1 MDDKVTNKAENDTVE
16 AETVE
21 TEAVETETVEAE
33 AVDTEAAETETVE
46 TEAAEAEA
54 VETEEVAITPSMDD
68 YAEELNNTFV
78 KLSEGDIVEGK
89 VLSVTETE
97 ILVNIGYISDGIVPS
112 EEVINDEGKPLVE
125 LYKADDE
132 IKAQIVSLHDT
143 EGNVLLSVKKA
154 AAIVIW
160 DELQDAFE
168 NGKVLDVI
176 AKEVVKGGIVCQIK
190 GVRAFIPASRLSVNY
205 VENLNEY
212 VGKPLKV
219 KVIDFDLEKKKV
231 ILSRKEI
238 EKEELNKKKKELFKN
253 LNKNDRITGVV
264 KRLTNFGAFVD
275 IGGIDGLIH
284 INELSWKR
292 VKHPSD
298 VVSVGNHVEVTV
310 LEVNPEKERISLSLK
325 NVNDDPWLNIKEK
338 YVEGNVYDGSVTRLV
353 SFGAFVMLD
362 GGIEGL
368 VHVSEIADKRIE
380 KPEDE
385 LAIGDKVKVKLIG
398 IDEKGKKI
406 KLSIKAAK
414 DDVDKAEFK
423 KFNDDS
429 DISTSLKDVFAGI
442 MDNFKE

>member
-1 MDDKVTNKAENDTVE
+1 
-16 AETVE
+16 
-21 TEAVETETVEAE
+21 
-33 AVDTEAAETETVE
+33 
-46 TEAAEAEA
+46 
-54 VETEEVAITPSMDD
+54 MDD

-78 KLSEGDIVEGK
+78 KLSEGDIVDGK

-112 EEVINDEGKPLVE
+112 EEVINDEDKPLVD
-125 LYKADDE
+125 LYKTDDE
-132 IKAQIVSLHDT
+132 IKAMVVSLHDA
-143 EGNVLLSVKKA
+143 EGNVLLSIKKA

-160 DELQDAFE
+160 DELQDAFD
-168 NGKVLDVI
+168 NGKVLDVVP
-176 AKEVVKGGIVCQIK
+176 KEVVKGGLVCQIQ
-190 GVRAFIPASRLSVNY
+190 GIRAFIPASRLSVNY
-205 VENLNEY
+205 VENLSDF
-212 VGKPLKV
+212 VGQPLKV
-219 KVIDFDLEKKKV
+219 KVIDFDVEKKKV
-231 ILSRKEI
+231 ILSRKEL
-238 EKEELNKKKKELFKN
+238 EKEELNKKKKELLQN
-253 LNKNDRITGVV
+253 ISKNDRITGVV

-284 INELSWKR
+284 INDLSWKR

-298 VVSVGNHVEVTV
+298 VVSVGDNVEVTV
-310 LEVNPEKERISLSLK
+310 LEVNREKERISLGLK

-338 YVEGNVYDGSVTRLV
+338 YAEGHVYDGSVTRLV

-362 GGIEGL
+362 GGVEGL

-414 DDVDKAEFK
+414 DDVDKAEFQ

-429 DISTSLKDVFAGI
+429 DITTSLKDVFAGI